1 MTMDKVTVKLLIE
14 DYKPLASIIIIIIYY
29 YYY

>member
-1 MTMDKVTVKLLIE
+1 MAMDKVTVKLLIE
-14 DYKPLASIIIIIIYY
+14 DYKPLASIIIIYY